1 MNNTL
6 TQIKIPPNSVSL
18 AGEFAVL
25 SQLALYGYDAN
36 MTLGRTKSVDI
47 LASDPK
53 TDKFYQIE
61 VKTKLDTRKN
71 TTDSDS
77 RLFGKIVSSWMMG
90 EKHETI
96 HRPNLWYC
104 FVLIA
109 QETKATRFFLVPNKV
124 VSEYVQAQHQL
135 WLKEEGK
142 VHKDTQ
148 MRSFR
153 IGKKGEE
160 YKISTP
166 TAEQYENN
174 WEFRK

>member
-1 MNNTL
+1 MSNR
-6 TQIKIPPNSVSL
+6 ISPNSVAL

-71 TTDSDS
+71 ITDTET
-77 RLFGKIVSSWMMG
+77 RLFGKIVSSWIMG

-96 HRPNLWYC
+96 DRPNLWYC

-109 QETKATRFFLVPNKV
+109 EETKATRFFLVPNEV
-124 VSEYVQAQHQL
+124 VSKYVQAQHQL

-142 VHKDTQ
+142 AHKDTQ

-153 IGKKGEE
+153 IGLKGEK
-160 YKISTP
+160 YKIPTP
-166 TAEQYENN
+166 TADQYEDN
-174 WEFRK
+174 WEFRKPIR